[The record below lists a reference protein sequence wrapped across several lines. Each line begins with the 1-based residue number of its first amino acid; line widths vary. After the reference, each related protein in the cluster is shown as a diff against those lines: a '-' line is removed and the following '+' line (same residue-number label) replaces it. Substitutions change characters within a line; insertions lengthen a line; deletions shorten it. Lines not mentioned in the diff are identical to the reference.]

1 MSGRAMER
9 RRDEG
14 TDETQM
20 IINSDCLNLGCVF
33 LTQRNRKIGT
43 KESFIFFLSELI
55 SAYLLHLI

>member
-14 TDETQM
+14 TDEIQM
-20 IINSDCLNLGCVF
+20 IINSDCLNLRCVL
-33 LTQRNRKIGT
+33 LTQRNTKIST
-43 KESFIFFLSELI
+43 EESFMFFFFELI